1 MNVYIDQQSYREILR
16 KQRDY
21 FKSQA
26 TKPISFRRTQLKKLK
41 EAIKQNEKKILEALK
56 KDLGKSEEEAYLT
69 EISIVMQE
77 INLHLSNVKNW
88 SKRLRVQ
95 TPMQLWPSK
104 SYIQPEPLGV
114 SLIMAPWNYPFQL
127 AINPL
132 IGVISS
138 GCCAVLKPS
147 PFAIHTSRVID
158 ELISG
163 IFSSDYIK
171 VIHGSKDQNEFILKE
186 KVDLF
191 FFTGSPAVGKIV
203 MRAAAEHL
211 TPVVLELGGKSPCIV
226 DLHAELTITAK
237 RIAWS
242 KLINAGQT
250 CIAPDYL
257 FVHQSI
263 KEKLLKEIIRNWETM
278 LGNDAQQSPYFN
290 RMIHTEAFERVS
302 SYLEQANIFYGGKV
316 DADDRFISPTLI
328 DEVTFD
334 DAIMQQEIFGPLLPV
349 ITFSDLNEV
358 VEILGEKEKPL
369 AMYYY
374 GKEKTGLALFEK
386 LSFGGGCINDGLL
399 HVANHNIPFGG
410 VGNSGQGR
418 YHGKASFEAFTHY
431 KGIMSSSR
439 WFDLAAKYPPYTY
452 FKYLKRFV

>member
-1 MNVYIDQQSYREILR
+1 MNVYIDQQSYQAILK

-26 TKPISFRRTQLKKLK
+26 TKSISFRRTQLKKLK

-69 EISIVMQE
+69 EISIVIQE
-77 INLHLSNVKNW
+77 INLHLSKVWNW

-95 TPMQLWPSK
+95 TPVQLWPSK
-104 SYIQPEPLGV
+104 SYIQPEPLGI

-132 IGVISS
+132 IGAISS

-163 IFSSDYIK
+163 IFSPDYIK

-186 KVDLF
+186 KVDLI

-203 MRAAAEHL
+203 MKAAAEHL

-226 DLHAELTITAK
+226 DRHAELTITAK

-290 RMIHTEAFERVS
+290 RMIHTEAYERVS

-328 DEVTFD
+328 DYVTFD

-349 ITFSDLNEV
+349 ITFNDLNEV

-369 AMYYY
+369 AMYFY

-399 HVANHNIPFGG
+399 HVANHHIPFGG

-418 YHGKASFEAFTHY
+418 YHGKASFEAFT
-431 KGIMSSSR
+431 
-439 WFDLAAKYPPYTY
+439 
-452 FKYLKRFV
+452 